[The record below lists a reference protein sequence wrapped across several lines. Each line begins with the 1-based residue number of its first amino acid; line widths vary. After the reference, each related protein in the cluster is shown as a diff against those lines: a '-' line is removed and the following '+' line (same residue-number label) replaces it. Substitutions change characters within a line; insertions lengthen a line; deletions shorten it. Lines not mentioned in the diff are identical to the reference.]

1 MLYVLQRDWTGGE
14 MRHFCCSSLARLPL
28 KKKHVQIANLT
39 GVLFIFS
46 ELNIFAQAI
55 TLSQPFFSSPNSP
68 NSVALC

>member
-1 MLYVLQRDWTGGE
+1 MLYVFQRDWTGGE

-28 KKKHVQIANLT
+28 KNKHVQIANLT
-39 GVLFIFS
+39 GILFIFS

-55 TLSQPFFSSPNSP
+55 TLPQPFFSSPNLT